1 MLVENISNCETIIA
15 KDESVRL
22 QLTLSGEG
30 QDLNIEIDD
39 SQARIIL
46 THCIEHLYESK
57 KDIYAECLHA
67 CLQELAL
74 YQLGLQDENEWY

>member
-1 MLVENISNCETIIA
+1 MLIDSVTNCETVIA

-22 QLTLSGEG
+22 QISLNGEG
-30 QDLNIEIDD
+30 KDLNIEIDD

-46 THCIEHLYESK
+46 TYCIEHLYESK

-67 CLQELAL
+67 CLQTLAQLAL
-74 YQLGLQDENEWY
+74 DSEDEG

>member
-1 MLVENISNCETIIA
+1 MLIDSVTNCETLIA
-15 KDESVRL
+15 KDGSVRL
-22 QLTLSGEG
+22 QIILDAEG

-46 THCIEHLYESK
+46 TYCIEHLYESK

-67 CLQELAL
+67 CLQELVL
-74 YQLGLQDENEWY
+74 HQLGLQDENE